1 MAEPARTRRSSRTS
15 STPVQATSETLG
27 TSRAELRRRAAGS
40 ASERPAVVWGRPI
53 EEKQKDAAPSAT
65 TDTPVIAAEVE
76 DRAHVQPLTDL
87 PAAPVAPA
95 PAPFAIEL
103 PAAPIHI
110 ADPIA
115 AAVPVTAAPQP
126 VVAPMS
132 RRARRA
138 PRTGEQ
144 PAVVVPPIALT
155 APAEVERPAPVFH
168 ADLPSAETPA
178 PLLEAVLAPAEP
190 FQLLEPTVAPVTEE
204 VAVLEVVSAET
215 PVGEPTIAAAAVTD
229 PSDEPRAAAS
239 ASDEFEAAARL
250 FSFTG
255 ELPVQDEQTTTVEDG
270 EPAAEPEPAQAAHT
284 APRKA
289 RVNRGASFKRL
300 TAASFSVGVM
310 GIVGLMTVGMTTP
323 AEAVAAAGGAET
335 SMSIL
340 APGATTVTEV
350 DADEIQAYVAP
361 AGIAADTLDR
371 TENYGTTTV
380 AELASE
386 AGIRNFSNLFVND
399 PNAAIQWPFAVGVTM
414 SYGFGMRSGRMHEG
428 IDFTPGAGAPIQAI
442 ADGTVRV
449 ASEAGGAYGV
459 HVIIDHVIDGQ
470 LISSHYAHMEYGS
483 IQVSQGQ
490 HVTVGTVLGRTGNT
504 GRSYGAHTHFE
515 LLLNGKTAIDP
526 LPWLREHTGG

>member
-1 MAEPARTRRSSRTS
+1 M
-15 STPVQATSETLG
+15 
-27 TSRAELRRRAAGS
+27 SRAELRRRAAGP
-40 ASERPAVVWGRPI
+40 ASERPAVVWGRPV
-53 EEKQKDAAPSAT
+53 EEKQKDAAPSAS
-65 TDTPVIAAEVE
+65 TDAPVIAAEAE
-76 DRAHVQPLTDL
+76 GLAHVQPLTDL

-95 PAPFAIEL
+95 PSPSAIEL

-115 AAVPVTAAPQP
+115 AAVPVDAAPQS
-126 VVAPMS
+126 VVAPPAPMS

-144 PAVVVPPIALT
+144 PAVVVPPIALA
-155 APAEVERPAPVFH
+155 APAEAERPAPVFH
-168 ADLPSAETPA
+168 ADLPSTEAPA
-178 PLLEAVLAPAEP
+178 PLLETVLAPAEP
-190 FQLLEPTVAPVTEE
+190 FQLLEPTVTPVTEE
-204 VAVLEVVSAET
+204 VAVLEVVPDET
-215 PVGEPTIAAAAVTD
+215 LVAEPTIAAEAVAE
-229 PSDEPRAAAS
+229 PADEPRVAAS

-255 ELPVQDEQTTTVEDG
+255 ELPVQVEQAETVEEA
-270 EPAAEPEPAQAAHT
+270 EPAAETEPVQAAHT

-289 RVNRGASFKRL
+289 RVNRGASFRRL

-323 AEAVAAAGGAET
+323 AEAVAAAGGAEA